1 MIIIIICI
9 NDCSVRLHERKPTM
23 SYHINAW
30 LEDGD
35 PRLEIVDAHSK
46 SVCMSWSYKSRAGL
60 ESRDKNEIQ
69 RLFRKLILLTCRE
82 TIANCRIF
90 ETRPNLKDR
99 EEI

>member
-1 MIIIIICI
+1 
-9 NDCSVRLHERKPTM
+9 M

-60 ESRDKNEIQ
+60 ERKDKAEIQ
-69 RLFRKLILLTCRE
+69 RLFRELILLTCKQMI
-82 TIANCRIF
+82 TNCRVF
-90 ETRPNLKDR
+90 ETSPNLKDR
-99 EEI
+99 EKL